1 VHGGNR
7 LGGNSLLD
15 ILVFGRAAANHIIGY
30 LKEHKYHRAADEDAI
45 SKIVDKVRRY
55 EQPASQSDAPYETVA
70 ELRKEL
76 KQTME
81 DHCSVFRNK
90 DVLKEGVEK
99 VEQLAERLKNVR
111 IDDQSFT
118 FNTAKVEAFELE
130 NLMACALATIHSAYA
145 REESRG
151 AHSRTDFT
159 ERDDKAWMRHSL
171 YSFENGLDYKPV
183 RTRPLSV
190 ESFPPKPRVY

>member
-1 VHGGNR
+1 M
-7 LGGNSLLD
+7 LD
-15 ILVFGRAAANHIIGY
+15 ILVFGRAAANHIIEY
-30 LKEHKYHRAADEDAI
+30 LKENKYHRVIDDEVI
-45 SKIVDKVRRY
+45 NKVVEKVKRY
-55 EQPASQSDAPYETVA
+55 DQPGTGNETVA
-70 ELRKEL
+70 DLRKEL
-76 KQTME
+76 KQVME

-90 DVLKEGVEK
+90 EILKQGVDK
-99 VEQLAERLKNVR
+99 VERLVERMKDVK

-159 ERDDKAWMRHSL
+159 ERDDKSWMRHSL

>member
-1 VHGGNR
+1 
-7 LGGNSLLD
+7 
-15 ILVFGRAAANHIIGY
+15 
-30 LKEHKYHRAADEDAI
+30 
-45 SKIVDKVRRY
+45 
-55 EQPASQSDAPYETVA
+55 
-70 ELRKEL
+70 
-76 KQTME
+76 ME

-90 DVLKEGVEK
+90 EILKEGVEK
-99 VEQLAERLKNVR
+99 VESLVKRMENVR

-183 RTRPLSV
+183 RTKPLSV
-190 ESFPPKPRVY
+190 DSFPPKPRVY